1 MKLKI
6 ILPCDCDRNVPKLL
20 LKSNEA
26 GNISDVLVLLSI
38 VVSKSNWEPEKSK
51 QRL

>member
-6 ILPCDCDRNVPKLL
+6 ILPCDCDRNVPKLF

-26 GNISDVLVLLSI
+26 GNISDVIVLLI

>member
-26 GNISDVLVLLSI
+26 GNISADMLVLII